1 MEIIKM
7 KMDDSKKYN
16 GLFVRVTY
24 DEALM
29 LIQSLA
35 AQMFQGNPNN
45 ERQEFV
51 ADDGT
56 FFTVA
61 AHKHLPVR
69 EGEK

>member
-1 MEIIKM
+1 M

-16 GLFVRVTY
+16 GLFIRVNY

-61 AHKHLPVR
+61 VHKQLPAR
-69 EGEK
+69 EK